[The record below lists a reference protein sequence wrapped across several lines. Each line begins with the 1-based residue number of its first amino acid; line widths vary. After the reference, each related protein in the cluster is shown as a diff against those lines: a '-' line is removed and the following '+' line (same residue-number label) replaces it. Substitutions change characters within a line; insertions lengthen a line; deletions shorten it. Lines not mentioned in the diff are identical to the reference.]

1 MFGGNWQIAV
11 CMTTSESSAEL
22 LTIVSVGKWEP
33 IFSLRSESAF
43 SGSFQ
48 MPFSSFIYY
57 WIFIKCETRLK
68 ALKYLGKTTQNKLS
82 ALMEWHWSGLS
93 QQKALFDVFT
103 CKYFFYTFIHSGLCI
118 VFFFSMLLLIQ
129 IQWALEPFFRCRY

>member
-11 CMTTSESSAEL
+11 YVTTSESSIEL
-22 LTIVSVGKWEP
+22 LSTVSVGKWEP
-33 IFSLRSESAF
+33 IFSLKSLSAF

-48 MPFSSFIYY
+48 TSFSSSVHY
-57 WIFIKCETRLK
+57 WIFIKCETLLK

-93 QQKALFDVFT
+93 QQKSLFDVFT
-103 CKYFFYTFIHSGLCI
+103 CKYFFYTFIHSNLCI
-118 VFFFSMLLLIQ
+118 VIFSMLLLIQ
-129 IQWALEPFFRCRY
+129 IRWALEPFFRCRY